1 MEKSS
6 EDRLPG
12 ESTDALAKLGM
23 PRVVAGMWRVCD
35 WRMSAGELVD
45 FMHRC
50 IELGVTAFDHADIYG
65 RGAVESLFGEAL
77 ALDPSLRGRMQ
88 IVSKAGIRLGASSAA
103 SPAGEGP
110 LKYYDSSPAYLR
122 EAVEQSL
129 RRLGT
134 DHLDLFLIHRPD
146 SLMNMDDIA
155 LAAQSLVEQG
165 KIRAFGVSNFSV
177 RQFELL
183 HARTAL
189 ATNQIEFSPFA
200 TGALDSDMLAVLAQ
214 AKVSPMIWSPLGGGR
229 LFSATDE
236 AARRVRGVMAGL
248 QQKYGAASWLAIA
261 YAWIFRV
268 PGAPYVIVGSRR
280 LDSVQAAVDGLRIA
294 LDRQDWYAILE
305 AARGR
310 PVP

>member
-1 MEKSS
+1 
-6 EDRLPG
+6 
-12 ESTDALAKLGM
+12 M

-45 FMHRC
+45 FIHRC
-50 IELGVTAFDHADIYG
+50 IERGVTAFDHADIYG

-77 ALDPSLRGRMQ
+77 ALDPSLRERIQ
-88 IVSKAGIRLGASSAA
+88 IVSKAGIRLSASSAGA
-103 SPAGEGP
+103 SP
-110 LKYYDSSPAYLR
+110 LKYYDSTPAYLR

-129 RRLGT
+129 KRLAT

-146 SLMNMDDIA
+146 SLMDMDDIA

-183 HARTAL
+183 HAKTAL
-189 ATNQIEFSPFA
+189 ATNQIECSAFE

-214 AKVSPMIWSPLGGGR
+214 ARVSPMIWSPLGGGR
-229 LFSATDE
+229 LFSETDE

-248 QQKYGAASWLAIA
+248 QPKYGAASWLALA

-268 PGAPYVIVGSRR
+268 PGAPYAIVGSRR
-280 LDSVQAAVDGLRIA
+280 LESVQAALDGLRIT

>member
-1 MEKSS
+1 MEKSNDDRVPGAAADVLS
-6 EDRLPG
+6 E
-12 ESTDALAKLGM
+12 LGIS
-23 PRVVAGMWRVCD
+23 RVVAGMWRVGD

-45 FMHRC
+45 FIHRC
-50 IELGVTAFDHADIYG
+50 IERGVTAFDHADIYG

-77 ALDPSLRGRMQ
+77 ALDPSLRGRIR
-88 IVSKAGIRLGASSAA
+88 IVSKAGIRLAASS
-103 SPAGEGP
+103 AGEGP
-110 LKYYDSSPAYLR
+110 LKYYDSAPAYLR

-129 RRLGT
+129 RRLAT
-134 DHLDLFLIHRPD
+134 DYLDLFLIHRPD
-146 SLMNMDDIA
+146 SLMDIDDIA

-183 HARTAL
+183 HERTAL
-189 ATNQIEFSPFA
+189 ATNQIEFSPFE
-200 TGALDSDMLAVLAQ
+200 TGALDGDMFAVLAQ
-214 AKVSPMIWSPLGGGR
+214 AKVPPMIWSPLGGGR
-229 LFSATDE
+229 LFSEADE

-248 QQKYGAASWLAIA
+248 RPKYGAASWLEIA
-261 YAWIFRV
+261 YAWIFRM
-268 PGAPYVIVGSRR
+268 PGAPYAIVGSRR
-280 LDSVQAAVDGLRIA
+280 LDSVQAAIDGRRIR